1 MPDTIV
7 SKAIKRCFNISKKE
21 VLQPPLLVLFDI
33 SMIER
38 KFETSKYIFKIAHI
52 FELLVRYAG
61 VYARDIIGV
70 EKSLKKFFEG
80 LKRCKEKVKIWEI
93 Y

>member
-1 MPDTIV
+1 MLDTIV
-7 SKAIKRCFNISKKE
+7 SKVIKRCFNISKKE
-21 VLQPPLLVLFDI
+21 VLQPPLLVLFCT
-33 SMIER
+33 SMIKR
-38 KFETSKYIFKIAHI
+38 KFETSKYVLKIAHI

-70 EKSLKKFFEG
+70 EKSLKKVFG
-80 LKRCKEKVKIWEI
+80 SLKRCKEKVKIWKI